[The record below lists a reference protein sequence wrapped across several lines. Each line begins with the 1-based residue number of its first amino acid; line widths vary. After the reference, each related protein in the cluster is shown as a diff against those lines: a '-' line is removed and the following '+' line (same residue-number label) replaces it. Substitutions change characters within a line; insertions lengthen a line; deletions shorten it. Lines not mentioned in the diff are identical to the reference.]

1 MIESLNVLV
10 ERLREELQ
18 QYGEMLALLD
28 QQQQQVVS
36 RHTGDLLATAA
47 AVNEQGA
54 VIQSARERREE
65 ARRGLA
71 SFLGRSEEAPFVE
84 LVTLVNPS
92 YRPLL
97 EALVTENNQLLVRVH
112 QRARQNH
119 MLLHRSLDLLQ
130 RLISSLSPSGPPVYD
145 GAGHLLGAAL
155 LGRSRYEAVG

>member
-1 MIESLNVLV
+1 MIDTLNVLI

-47 AVNEQGA
+47 AVNEQGS

-71 SFLGRSEEAPFVE
+71 RSLGQSEVAPFVE
-84 LVTLVNPS
+84 LVPLVSPS

-97 EALVTENNQLLVRVH
+97 EALVTENNQLLVRVQ

-130 RLISSLSPSGPPVYD
+130 RLISSLSPAGSPVYD
-145 GAGHLLGAAL
+145 GAGHLLGSTL
-155 LGRSRYEAVG
+155 LGRSMYEAVG